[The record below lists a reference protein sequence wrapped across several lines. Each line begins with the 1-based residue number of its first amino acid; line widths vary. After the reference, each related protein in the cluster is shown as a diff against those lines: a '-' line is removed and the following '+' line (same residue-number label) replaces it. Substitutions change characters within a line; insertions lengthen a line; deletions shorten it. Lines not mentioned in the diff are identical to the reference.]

1 MGLMGCS
8 PEADLEPE
16 VVPQGEFSPEVASY
30 VTWFEEAERAAG
42 GRAESSGTNGTAGTN
57 ESYGTNGTYESYETY
72 ESYGSYET
80 NGSYGSYG
88 SYETTRAWAVPSG
101 YEPYEDGIQSV
112 GIAFTKDGEDPT
124 KGADPNYPKTMI
136 GSFFYSSGKW
146 HTSLTDIKTSTY
158 YLYGY
163 IPHQTA
169 IKYSITDRS
178 GRNDSYSTGAIM
190 TLANVPTV
198 MSHDLCVAIGVKHG
212 FDKDHDGDYTDTNSN
227 KTYDEGTDTRTNRL
241 RRGDFAFTAAPT
253 SNEDPKNFVFMLF
266 DHLYASLRINLRVYN
281 DYDELRTIKLKKL
294 MLRPEAGDTAC
305 KDHNTITVTLAANGT
320 GSDPIT
326 EIDYLQTGEVIGS
339 REEDD
344 KGIVFW
350 PTSSST
356 GKTLTT
362 SFQTFTG
369 YFMPIGITKLALTS
383 VYDVYDKKGNK
394 VREDCEA
401 TNTLVLSELFTGQ
414 TETLR
419 GTRYT
424 INMTVNPTY
433 LYVLS
438 EPDLNSPMVIIN

>member
-1 MGLMGCS
+1 MGLMGLMGCS

-30 VTWFEEAERAAG
+30 VTWFEEAERAAE
-42 GRAESSGTNGTAGTN
+42 GRAESSGTNGTN
-57 ESYGTNGTYESYETY
+57 ESYGTYE
-72 ESYGSYET
+72 
-80 NGSYGSYG
+80 

-112 GIAFTKDGEDPT
+112 GIAFTKDNEDPT
-124 KGADPNYPKTMI
+124 VDADPSYPKTMI

-146 HTSLTDIKTSTY
+146 HTSLTDIKTDTY

-178 GRNDSYSTGAIM
+178 GTNASYSTGAIM

-227 KTYDEGTDTRTNRL
+227 STYDEGTDTRTNRL

-294 MLRPEAGDTAC
+294 MLRPEAGETAC

-339 REEDD
+339 SEEDD

-362 SFQTFTG
+362 SFQTFTS

-414 TETLR
+414 AETLR
-419 GTRYT
+419 GTRYM

-438 EPDLNSPMVIIN
+438 DPDLDSPTVVIN